1 MKTCSK
7 CGASKPN
14 ADFKRADL
22 TRDYTDCRAC
32 RYERRLELAKAK
44 LASAVVPL
52 RVTSNPWEN
61 LGLEF
66 RNHKMRDPYSNSA
79 RHEGAVT

>member
-14 ADFKRADL
+14 ADYKRADL

-32 RYERRLELAKAK
+32 RHERRLELAKAK
-44 LASAVVPL
+44 LEAPV
-52 RVTSNPWEN
+52 RTGTSPWAWREYKTS
-61 LGLEF
+61 F
-66 RNHKMRDPYSNSA
+66 
-79 RHEGAVT
+79 HETPGRRYT